1 LTLAAGTGYTVGAPN
16 SDTVTIASDDLV
28 TVAFSQATGA
38 AAENVGNNLPV
49 LFISGTVTNAS
60 SVTVTNAGTGT
71 ANAGTDFTFT
81 NPQVVNI
88 PVGAYDG
95 TAGTAI
101 PIPTLA
107 ITGDA
112 LIEPNETINL
122 TLSVPTGDVTLG
134 GQTTTTYT
142 INNDDT
148 CAATTSP
155 VLNGFET
162 EFCVNV
168 LADFSQNLNDYVDT
182 TPPPGANLQWSTNNN
197 LSDTGA
203 YLDSSTVTAEG
214 TYYGFFYDALNDCT
228 SPSSVTVTLTVN
240 EEPNAGNTNA
250 VNVCNTTAG
259 GSNTLIDLDD
269 RITGQDLGTWAL
281 TSAQSGS
288 SITINGSNIV
298 NFDGQPLGA
307 YTFTYTTN
315 TAELPCVDQSVDVI
329 ISVIDCTIPCDA
341 GNSAPIFDT
350 SQSVSFCDEVNVD
363 LDSYV
368 TSTAPAGSV
377 LTWSVDPDP
386 LVTDAHLISSVVL
399 DPGTYYG
406 FYYDSVNDCASPVL
420 PVSLVRNFTPTIDST
435 TDASRCGPGTVTL
448 SASATVAD
456 ASTITY
462 NWFDAQTGGTL
473 IGSGANFITPE
484 LTGTTSFYVEAR
496 ANGCASPRQEVV
508 ATVNTAPSAGTPTNA
523 VACNVVGNGGSNTI
537 DLDGTLT
544 GADPGTWAIVTDP
557 SSGALTIGAGNV
569 VDFVGLPGG
578 SYVFEYTTTSAVA
591 PCTNATVQV
600 TISVSDCT
608 VDSDNDGLTD
618 DEENVLGTNPTN
630 PDTDG
635 DGLTDGE
642 EVLVIDDANT
652 PAVPE
657 AATDPLDPCDP
668 FLTADCN
675 PEAIDL
681 AITKEVQGTGP
692 FLVGDQVV
700 FVITVTNTDMVRVLD
715 IVVQDLLATDFTY
728 VSHLASLG
736 TYEESTGEWTIPEM
750 TASDASATLEI
761 TALITGT
768 GVLQNTATLTS
779 SLPADNNAAN
789 NVATVNL
796 NEDIDLAI
804 TKEVDDESALLNSE
818 VNFTITV
825 ENQSPDSAFNIVV
838 SDVLDGDIFEF
849 INSNAS
855 TGTYDDQ
862 TGEWAIASLDAGALA
877 TLEIR
882 VRVIAVGQQQNTA
895 TLASS
900 FPNDGDDANNSGVA
914 DVNVYASPC
923 EDPGTI
929 CNIFTPNGD
938 GINDT
943 LKFVDP
949 ENLYP
954 NNSFE
959 VFDRYGNSVFQMDGY
974 DSSWDGT
981 GKNGQLPKGT
991 YYYILDLDTTDGSD
1005 SDVIK
1010 GWIQIIRD

>member
-1 LTLAAGTGYTVGAPN
+1 MTLTNGNG
-16 SDTVTIASDDLV
+16 
-28 TVAFSQATGA
+28 TGA
-38 AAENVGNNLPV
+38 AATDTAAKDTAVPSGYTVAIGQDPINAANQTAVSFAFTGAEVGADYDYSFTSDGGGTPVTGTGTIATATDNIAGIDLSGLNN
-49 LFISGTVTNAS
+49 GTVTL
-60 SVTVTNAGTGT
+60 SVVLSNINGDGIPAIDSVSKETCFAGTVAPTLDGSIL
-71 ANAGTDFTFT
+71 TDFCGSFV
-81 NPQVVNI
+81 Q
-88 PVGAYDG
+88 D
-95 TAGTAI
+95 
-101 PIPTLA
+101 L
-107 ITGDA
+107 D
-112 LIEPNETINL
+112 
-122 TLSVPTGDVTLG
+122 
-134 GQTTTTYT
+134 
-142 INNDDT
+142 
-148 CAATTSP
+148 
-155 VLNGFET
+155 
-162 EFCVNV
+162 
-168 LADFSQNLNDYVDT
+168 DYVLG
-182 TPPPGANLQWSTNNN
+182 TPPSGSELIWSTSSNPLN
-197 LSDTGA
+197 LSSHLQT
-203 YLDSSTVTAEG
+203 STVTQANS
-214 TYYGFFYDALNDCT
+214 YYGFFYDSFNNCASPVLNVVLNQNTTPSAGVLSNFNACNVAANGQTLVDLDNLFSSPPDEGFWEFT
-228 SPSSVTVTLTVN
+228 SGPLTLNPNLENEVDFNNATEGTYTYTYRTTGAISPCVNQSSSVSI
-240 EEPNAGNTNA
+240 G
-250 VNVCNTTAG
+250 
-259 GSNTLIDLDD
+259 
-269 RITGQDLGTWAL
+269 ITDCAL
-281 TSAQSGS
+281 
-288 SITINGSNIV
+288 
-298 NFDGQPLGA
+298 
-307 YTFTYTTN
+307 
-315 TAELPCVDQSVDVI
+315 
-329 ISVIDCTIPCDA
+329 PCDA
-341 GNSAPIFDT
+341 GNTAPQLIG
-350 SQSVSFCDEVNVD
+350 SSEIEFCDANGDGLINDDGNTGVD
-363 LDSYV
+363 LNTYINS
-368 TSTAPAGSV
+368 SPPSGSV
-377 LTWSVDPDP
+377 LIWSTSNDYTESGAFLNV
-386 LVTDAHLISSVVL
+386 AVVVE
-399 DPGTYYG
+399 PGTYYA
-406 FYYDSVNDCASPVL
+406 FYYDSVNDCASPFL
-420 PVSLVRNFTPTIDST
+420 SLTLARNFVPSITET
-435 TDASRCGPGTVTL
+435 TDGIGCGTGTVTL

-462 NWFDAQTGGTL
+462 NWYDAPTGGTL
-473 IGSGANFITPE
+473 IGIGANFETPTITQ
-484 LTGTTSFYVEAR
+484 TTSYYVEAS
-496 ANGCASPRQEVV
+496 ANGCPSPRVEVI
-508 ATVNTAPSAGTPTNA
+508 ATINTAPSAGTPTNA

-591 PCTNATVQV
+591 PCTNVTVQV

-618 DEENVLGTNPTN
+618 DEENSLGTSPTN

-642 EVLVIDDANT
+642 EVLVIDDAST

-692 FLVGDQVV
+692 FLAGDQVV
-700 FVITVTNTDMVRVLD
+700 FLITVTNTDMVRVLD
-715 IVVQDLLATDFTY
+715 IVVQDLLAADFTY
-728 VSHLASLG
+728 VSHQASLG
-736 TYEESTGEWTIPEM
+736 TYDETTGEWTIPEM

-761 TALITGT
+761 TTSITGT
-768 GVLQNTATLTS
+768 GALQNTATLTS
-779 SLPADNNAAN
+779 SLPADNTTAN
-789 NVATVNL
+789 NSATVTL

-818 VNFTITV
+818 VTFTITV

-838 SDVLDGDIFEF
+838 SDVLDGEIFEF
-849 INSNAS
+849 ISSNAS
-855 TGTYDDQ
+855 TGTYDNQ
-862 TGEWAIASLDAGALA
+862 TGEWTIGSLDAGALA

-895 TLASS
+895 TLTSS
-900 FPNDGDDANNSGVA
+900 FPNDGDDTNNSGVVN
-914 DVNVYASPC
+914 VNVYASPC